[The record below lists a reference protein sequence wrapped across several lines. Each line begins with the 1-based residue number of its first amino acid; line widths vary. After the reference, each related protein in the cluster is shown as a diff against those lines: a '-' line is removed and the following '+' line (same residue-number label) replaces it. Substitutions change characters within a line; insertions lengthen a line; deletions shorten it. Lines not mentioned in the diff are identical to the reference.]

1 MNKFIRSSLFILVFI
16 LSSLSNVFGQVKI
29 GNDADFSYPKKY
41 RIADISVTG
50 VKHYDPQAI
59 ILFSGL
65 KPGEMVEIPGEAIS
79 KAIEKIWKQ
88 RLFADVKIYA
98 AEVRGNDVFL
108 NIDLE
113 ERPRLAKFRFLG
125 VKKSEAEAL
134 RDKVKLISGAVV
146 TDDIINRTRNQ
157 VENFFINKGFLN
169 SEIDIVEQLDTVN
182 GSTITLDIT
191 INKGK
196 KVKIESIDFPG
207 LTVIKPEKAR
217 RQLKETK
224 EKRPWRIFSQSKFSE
239 KNFAT
244 DQDILIGKFNE
255 LGYRNARI
263 ESVDIDTTADKNLVL
278 RLNIHEGKP
287 FYFRNIRFVGNTK
300 YTSDQLSKILGI
312 KKGDIYNKKTL
323 DSRLYMN
330 QNGGDVSSLYLD
342 DGYLSFNP
350 TVLESAVA
358 GDSIDLEVRIREGR
372 QSRINEIR
380 VYGNTRTR
388 DHVII
393 REIKTRPGQLFSRS
407 DIIRT
412 QSELSQLG
420 YFNPEK
426 FNVNPVPNQQNGTV
440 DLEYTVEERASDQIE
455 LSGGWGAG
463 TVVGTIGVSLNN
475 FSMRRLLGKDTWP
488 PLGDGQ
494 RISLRAQSN
503 GSFYQG
509 YNMSFTEPW
518 LGGKKPNSFSVSLS
532 HSIQTNGQPKKI
544 ENTAGE
550 KVTNPDRAYLK
561 ISGVSLGLGKRLTIP
576 DDYFQL
582 FQAVGYQ
589 RYNIQNY
596 GNVFSFA
603 EGFANV
609 ISYTF
614 NLTRSSVSQPIY
626 PRFGSQVSLSLK
638 ATPPISL
645 MNNKDYSDVSEAE
658 KFRFVE
664 YHKWKFTASWF
675 TELAKDLVLN
685 TRMGYGF
692 LGKYNAQIGPSPFE
706 RFYLGGSAL
715 SGFSIDGREIIGLRG
730 YDDLSL
736 SPQNGALLISKYTA
750 ELRYPL
756 SLNPSATI
764 YGMAFAEAGRSWNE
778 KVKFNPFELKRSAGV
793 GVRIFMPMFG
803 LMGLDYGWRLD
814 DVAGS
819 PNMAR
824 GQFHFTIGMNLGEL

>member
-1 MNKFIRSSLFILVFI
+1 MSKSIHKIGAILILFLTFQT
-16 LSSLSNVFGQVKI
+16 SFGQVKI
-29 GNDADFSYPKKY
+29 GDEDPFLYPKKY
-41 RIADISVTG
+41 KIAGITVSG
-50 VKHYDPQAI
+50 VKHYDTQAI

-65 KPGEMVEIPGEAIS
+65 KIGEEITIPGDDISGAI
-79 KAIEKIWKQ
+79 KKIWKQ
-88 RLFADVKIYA
+88 RLFANIKIHA
-98 AEVRGNDVFL
+98 ADVRGNDVYL
-108 NIDLE
+108 NLELE

-125 VKKSEAEAL
+125 VRKSEAEAL
-134 RDKVKLISGAVV
+134 RDKVDLISGAVV
-146 TDDIINRTRNQ
+146 TEDIINRTHNKVQ
-157 VENFFINKGFLN
+157 SYFANKGFLN
-169 SEIDIVEQLDTVN
+169 TEINIKQIQDTVS
-182 GSTITLDIT
+182 GATITLDID
-191 INKGK
+191 IKKGDR
-196 KVKIESIDFPG
+196 VKIESIDFPG
-207 LTVIKPEKAR
+207 LTVMKAEKAR

-224 EKRPWRIFSQSKFSE
+224 EKRIWRIFSQSKFSE
-239 KNFAT
+239 ENFEA
-244 DQDILIGKFNE
+244 DQEGLISKFNE

-263 ESVDIDTTADKNLVL
+263 TEAEIDTTADKNLA
-278 RLNIHEGKP
+278 IKIHMHEGDP
-287 FYFRNIRFVGNTK
+287 FYFRNVRFVGNTK
-300 YTSDQLSKILGI
+300 YTSEELTKILGI

-330 QNGGDVSSLYLD
+330 PNGGDVSSLYLD
-342 DGYLSFNP
+342 DGYLSFSP
-350 TVLESAVA
+350 TVYENAV
-358 GDSIDLEVRIREGR
+358 GNDSIDLEVRIREGR
-372 QSRINEIR
+372 QSRINEIKIF
-380 VYGNTRTR
+380 GNTRTR

-412 QSELSQLG
+412 QSQLSQLG

-426 FNVNPVPNQQNGTV
+426 FNVNPVPNQADGTV

-503 GSFYQG
+503 GTFYQG

-532 HSIQTNGQPKKI
+532 HSVQTNGEPKRI
-544 ENTAGE
+544 ENSEGE

-561 ISGVSLGLGKRLTIP
+561 ISGISFGLGKRLQVP

-582 FQAVGYQ
+582 FQSIGYQ
-589 RYNIQNY
+589 RYDIHNY
-596 GNVFSFA
+596 GAVFSFS

-609 ISYTF
+609 ASYTF
-614 NLTRSSVSQPIY
+614 NLTRSSISQPIY
-626 PRFGSQVSLSLK
+626 PRFGSQLSLTLK
-638 ATPPISL
+638 ATPPLSL
-645 MNNKDYSDVSEAE
+645 LNNKDYSELPEAD
-658 KFRFVE
+658 KFKWVE

-692 LGKYNAQIGPSPFE
+692 LGKYNSDIGPSPFE

-750 ELRYPL
+750 EVRYPL

-778 KVKFNPFELKRSAGV
+778 RKNFNPFNLKRSAGV
-793 GVRIFMPMFG
+793 GIRIFMPMFG

-814 DVAGS
+814 DVQGF